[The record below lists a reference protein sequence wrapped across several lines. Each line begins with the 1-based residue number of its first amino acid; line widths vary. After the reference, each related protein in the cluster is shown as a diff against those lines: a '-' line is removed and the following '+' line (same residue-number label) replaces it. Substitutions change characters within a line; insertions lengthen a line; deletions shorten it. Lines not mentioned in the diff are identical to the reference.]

1 MLFSIFHVS
10 DGALARTT
18 ISATDLSFLTA
29 FVRPFHTVSDCA
41 TICLPYSISSSLRD
55 LSPVKEGTLE
65 MVRRAVW
72 GMLYADDAGVVST
85 SPRGLTR
92 MMGVIVVTCQEFGL
106 TVSEKK
112 TEAMHLWS
120 HPHTTSNALRIEA
133 AGQRYKQTTEFVYL
147 GGAISESADL
157 DIEIKRRIGAAW
169 ASVRKYSSQLYDRR
183 NARLSLKNQAF
194 QSGGNG
200 SYAVRMCHVDYALPG
215 L

>member
-1 MLFSIFHVS
+1 MP
-10 DGALARTT
+10 GARTD
-18 ISATDLSFLTA
+18 S
-29 FVRPFHTVSDCA
+29 VR
-41 TICLPYSISSSLRD
+41 
-55 LSPVKEGTLE
+55 
-65 MVRRAVW
+65 
-72 GMLYADDAGVVST
+72 
-85 SPRGLTR
+85 
-92 MMGVIVVTCQEFGL
+92 
-106 TVSEKK
+106 KK
-112 TEAMHLWS
+112 PEAMHLWS

-183 NARLSLKNQAF
+183 NARLSLKIRLFKAELMEAMLYGCATWTMRSQDFVAQNQAI